1 MPTLNTIIIIE
12 FSLPFR
18 IGPPKLH
25 FYELNLVVKKD
36 GKIVTPG
43 TPFAVKCNY
52 TLFFDVNLLYE
63 FPVPECAGQVI
74 SALIFEALVFTGLKC
89 I

>member
-1 MPTLNTIIIIE
+1 MPRLNTIIIIE
-12 FSLPFR
+12 FSLPLR

-25 FYELNLVVKKD
+25 FYERNLVVTKD
-36 GKIVTPG
+36 GKIVKPG

-52 TLFFDVNLLYE
+52 TLYFDVNLLYE
-63 FPVPECAGQVI
+63 FPECAGQVI